1 MKNNR
6 NERISSDY
14 SSSGKVKL
22 YSLAVEGGIKK
33 DNSVTRN
40 RVLTIWLIISFLY
53 AILKMYRNSLVGV
66 SGSSGGIWNVLN
78 VSFVALSVL
87 LLMSCIKKSI
97 ALPIVINDGFIYS
110 FYVAVISFINL
121 RGFSVN
127 IMFSFVMLFYFV
139 SVMFAFYYA
148 ASKGISRFE
157 YRIYNVL
164 YFVLA
169 AFTLFLMYSRVVL
182 NRTGVYQ
189 SDAYFLLCALPLVLL
204 FDKKTNMF
212 IKLIPLVV
220 CLMMAGK
227 RTGFIAMIC
236 AVFVYYAVD
245 SIQKKNIEAFL
256 KVIFKL
262 SLAAVVLL
270 AAYFF
275 LESRLN
281 LSLFD
286 RMETITTDGGSG
298 RDEIYSGI
306 LQAIMSSDFFGF
318 FFGHGLSG
326 IQLVYGSNTGAHN
339 DFLEIMYNYGIFAL
353 VLLLNLYAKMIIA
366 CRRMIKT
373 GYPGAKAA
381 GASVVIS
388 ILLSLFTNY
397 FVTFT
402 HITMTATFWGIVI
415 ADWEHYMHNR
425 SLVQQYM

>member
-1 MKNNR
+1 MKNNKNGR
-6 NERISSDY
+6 MHSDY
-14 SSSGKVKL
+14 GSTGKTKL

-53 AILKMYRNSLVGV
+53 AILKMYRNSLVGA

-97 ALPIVINDGFIYS
+97 VWPIVINDGFIYS
-110 FYVAVISFINL
+110 FYVAVIALINMKS
-121 RGFSVN
+121 FSVN
-127 IMFSFVMLFYFV
+127 IMFSYVMLFYFV
-139 SVMFAFYYA
+139 SVTLAFYYA

-157 YRIYNVL
+157 YRVYNIL
-164 YFVLA
+164 YFTLA
-169 AFTLFLMYSRVVL
+169 VFTLLLMYSRVAL
-182 NRTGVYQ
+182 NRTSIYQ
-189 SDAYFLLCALPLVLL
+189 SDAYFLLCALPLAFL
-204 FDKKTNMF
+204 FDNKINMY

-227 RTGFIAMIC
+227 RTGFIALLC
-236 AVFVYYAVD
+236 AVFVYYTID

-256 KVIFKL
+256 KVLFKL
-262 SLAAVVLL
+262 SVAAVLL
-270 AAYFF
+270 FVAYYF
-275 LESRLN
+275 LESKLN

-306 LQAIMSSDFFGF
+306 WQAIRVSDFFGF

-326 IQLVYGSNTGAHN
+326 IQLVYGSDTGAHN
-339 DFLEIMYNYGIFAL
+339 DFLEIMYNYGVFAL
-353 VLLLNLYAKMIIA
+353 ILMINLYAKMIVA
-366 CRRMIKT
+366 CRKMIKT

-415 ADWEHYMHNR
+415 ADWEHYMFNK
-425 SLVQQYM
+425 SLIR